1 MIDRR
6 NSFDQPVK
14 NDIKIQKN
22 IRKIATGQTD
32 DYKASYLLDYPFKEI
47 RISFKVIAIPLSK
60 HQALDS
66 DPKAIQ
72 QINFTRNIVRAGKT
86 IRKGNKFRFFT
97 RNRKSTLN
105 LFSFDIIPL

>member
-14 NDIKIQKN
+14 NDIKIYKN

-47 RISFKVIAIPLSK
+47 GIYFKVIA
-60 HQALDS
+60 LDA
-66 DPKAIQ
+66 DPKS
-72 QINFTRNIVRAGKT
+72 NTTN
-86 IRKGNKFRFFT
+86 
-97 RNRKSTLN
+97 
-105 LFSFDIIPL
+105 